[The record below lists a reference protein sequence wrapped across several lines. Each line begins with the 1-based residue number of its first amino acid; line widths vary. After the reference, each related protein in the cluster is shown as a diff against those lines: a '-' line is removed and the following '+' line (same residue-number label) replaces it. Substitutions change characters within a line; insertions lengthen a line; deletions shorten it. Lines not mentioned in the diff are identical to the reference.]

1 MSYCMLASDE
11 WFFHN
16 LHLSIHFSFHHHFYD
31 FYFWRDCFFCSFFG
45 TFLPGLWVN
54 VSSLFIF
61 LRRFVPLFF
70 FFFAS
75 LFYAHQLCMVSA
87 PGIPRISGAVYTV
100 YTQKSKDGVAL
111 PQKAKLKVPY
121 VRIESEHFR
130 KDGVAL
136 PQKAKLKN
144 PYARIKSEHFR

>member
-31 FYFWRDCFFCSFFG
+31 FYFWRDCFFSSFFG
-45 TFLPGLWVN
+45 TFFPVLWVN

-87 PGIPRISGAVYTV
+87 PRLTPHIWGCIYGIY
-100 YTQKSKDGVAL
+100 
-111 PQKAKLKVPY
+111 AKKQRWGSFTP
-121 VRIESEHFR
+121 
-130 KDGVAL
+130 
-136 PQKAKLKN
+136 
-144 PYARIKSEHFR
+144 KSEVESSIRKSRI